1 MTMPSSHHSHRLR
14 TFRVR
19 MPAGVMLMFLLLASL
34 ALGAEQAGIPTPPP
48 VPEVSPIISGSYPTD
63 LDGNRIDDALEA
75 GTGAQGEISIAA
87 QEMIGVELIFN
98 EPITQGQID
107 EFLRLGGQITYIYQ
121 ALSFGWNGRLPAES
135 VKLLPSALGATLVQ
149 VEAVQQFRPY
159 MDTATQTGR
168 VRPVWKAGFAGN
180 QTGFSGDPT
189 TTIAC
194 VGDGIDGTHQDLK
207 GRNVYWKDFSE
218 DKESSPVDFDG
229 HDTLVAGVASGT
241 GEAGGADTGEL
252 LFSYADFFA
261 FYGHAVEPIWLSS
274 GPVTFKSQATW
285 TGGTATLAHYAW
297 KRGTFSTNL
306 RVVGNYAKGM
316 SPQTLT
322 NTFTPSNQEI
332 VNIVLADF
340 DTQRDLDNVVI
351 VNSVNPYPGVGDGFN
366 KFRGVAPGCKWAAA
380 KVYDRDGYAGSTDF
394 TAAMD
399 DLVLVRKTKNIK
411 VMNISHG
418 LDFIGLPMES
428 TSLRDKVNTVVKN
441 GIVVVAAAGNG
452 ANDSPEAYR
461 KMADPG
467 RAAQAITVGA
477 TNDENIMTEYSTYGF
492 FSPRKNLGEDY
503 KPDLA
508 APGGSLYYSAIMAAD
523 SGTSDGI
530 NEDKQ
535 PNDYTVGVG
544 TSFSAP
550 FVAGSVAL
558 VIQAMEKQ
566 GTKWK
571 YDSDEQPRYIKMLL
585 CATASETNA
594 KREGADNNLN
604 PTLDRASGGPNSF
617 PPGKDQHEGYG
628 LINTDAA
635 VEAVCQ
641 TYAAGS
647 TVTEELGGNAYAKRV
662 WARTLQLK
670 AGCDIDILLD
680 NPAGADFDLYLYSAV
695 PSDTGAPTI
704 LASSTLVDKGAD
716 ESIHYAPTANQAAL
730 LVIKRISGEGAFT
743 LSSTQA
749 GPPTAVNAQVSCAFN
764 AFTTITLQATDDG
777 KPNPPGALSYT
788 ILSKPAH
795 GRLELP
801 TGTTIATVPTKLPAD
816 KVVYRPTANYLGQDS
831 FTFCADDGGTAPFG
845 GKSNTATVK
854 ITVVKEMTLQFQV
867 NSSSDDVFCSQSS
880 SSQMLTDK
888 WLGVGMHLVGMRFNG
903 VTIPQG
909 ATINRASLKI
919 CAHPNGLQADVDG
932 LIKGEAVDN
941 AATFGANSHVIAQV
955 TTTSASTA
963 WKWSQ
968 SQPWT
973 ANEWYESPD
982 ISAVIQEIVGRP
994 GWSASNSLVILYTIN
1009 QVTFGDERRFWS
1021 FDGDPTKAAQLVIT
1035 YQP

>member
-1 MTMPSSHHSHRLR
+1 VLI
-14 TFRVR
+14 
-19 MPAGVMLMFLLLASL
+19 FLLLASFT
-34 ALGAEQAGIPTPPP
+34 LGAEQAGTPTPPP
-48 VPEVSPIISGSYPTD
+48 VPEVSPIISGSYPAD

-75 GTGAQGEISIAA
+75 GTGAQSEISIAA
-87 QEMIGVELIFN
+87 QEMVGVELIFK
-98 EPITQGQID
+98 EPITQRQIE

-121 ALSFGWNGRLPAES
+121 TLSYGWNGQLPSEN

-159 MDTATQTGR
+159 MDAATQTGR

-180 QTGFSGDPT
+180 QTGFSGDPA
-189 TTIAC
+189 TTIAY
-194 VGDGIDGTHQDLK
+194 VGDGIDGTHKDLT
-207 GRNVYWKDFSE
+207 GRNVYWHDFSD

-252 LFSYADFFA
+252 LFSYADFYA
-261 FYGHAVEPIWLSS
+261 DYGHMVEPIWLPS
-274 GPVTFKSQATW
+274 GPVTLKSQATW
-285 TGGTATLAHYAW
+285 TGGTASLIHSAW
-297 KRGTFSTNL
+297 TRGTSSANL
-306 RVVGNYAKGM
+306 RIVGSYSKGM

-322 NTFTPSNQEI
+322 NTFTPSSQEL
-332 VNIVLADF
+332 VNIVLADL
-340 DTQRDLDNVVI
+340 DTRKDLDNVVI
-351 VNSVNPYPGVGDGFN
+351 VNSVSPYPGVGDGFN

-380 KVYDRDGYAGSTDF
+380 KVYDRDGYAASTRF

-418 LDFIGLPMES
+418 LDLFGLPMES

-461 KMADPG
+461 KMADPA
-467 RAAQAITVGA
+467 RAAQVITVGA

-503 KPDLA
+503 KPDLV
-508 APGGSLYYSAIMAAD
+508 APGGSFYYTAIMSAD

-535 PNDYTVGVG
+535 PNDYAPGAG

-550 FVAGSVAL
+550 FVAGSAAL

-571 YDSDEQPRYIKMLL
+571 YDSTDQPRYVKMLL

-594 KREGADNNLN
+594 KREGPDNNLN
-604 PTLDRASGGPNSF
+604 PTLDRAAGGANSF

-641 TYAAGS
+641 TYAGGS
-647 TVTEELGGNAYAKRV
+647 TVTENLGGNAYAKRV
-662 WARTLQLK
+662 WARTIQLK

-680 NPAGADFDLYLYSAV
+680 NPTGADFDLYLYSTV
-695 PSDTGAPTI
+695 PSDTGAPEI
-704 LASSTLVDKGAD
+704 LASSTVVDKGAD
-716 ESIHYAPTANQAAL
+716 ESIHYAPTANLAAL
-730 LVIKRISGEGAFT
+730 LVVKRVSGTGAFT

-749 GPPTAVNAQVSCAFN
+749 GPPTAVDAQVSCAFN
-764 AFTTITLQATDDG
+764 ASTTITLKATDDG
-777 KPNPPGALSYT
+777 KPNPPGAISYT

-801 TGTTIATVPTKLPAD
+801 AGTTIATVPTKLPAD

-831 FTFCADDGGTAPFG
+831 FTFSADDGGTAPFG
-845 GKSNTATVK
+845 GKSNMATVK
-854 ITVVKEMTLQFQV
+854 ITVVKEMTLEVQV
-867 NSSSDDVFCSQSS
+867 NRSTDDAYCPRWGATQL
-880 SSQMLTDK
+880 LTDD
-888 WLGVGMHLVGMRFNG
+888 WLSIGQHLAGMRFNG
-903 VTIPQG
+903 ITIPPG
-909 ATINRASLKI
+909 STIKRASLKI
-919 CAHPNGLQADVDG
+919 CASAEGLQAELDG
-932 LIKGEAVDN
+932 LIKGEATDN
-941 AATFGANSHVIAQV
+941 AATFGANSHLISQL
-955 TTTSASTA
+955 TTTMASTA
-963 WKWSQ
+963 WKWAQ
-968 SQPWT
+968 DQPWS

-982 ISAVIQEIVGRP
+982 ISAVVQEIVNRP
-994 GWSASNSLVILYTIN
+994 GWASNNSMVILYPMD
-1009 QVTFGDERRFWS
+1009 QSTFTTEERGFWS
-1021 FDGDPTKAAQLVIT
+1021 FDGDPAKAAKLVIT
-1035 YQP
+1035 YQPK